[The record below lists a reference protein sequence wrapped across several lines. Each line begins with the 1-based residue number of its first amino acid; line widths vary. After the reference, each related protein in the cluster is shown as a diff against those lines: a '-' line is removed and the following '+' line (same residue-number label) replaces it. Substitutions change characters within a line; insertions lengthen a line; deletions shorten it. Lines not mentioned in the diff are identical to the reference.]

1 MDKILYLIMASAV
14 FVMAA
19 GSVLFIFSGEITAV
33 GTFEQTAQD
42 TECRSQASGWE
53 PGDPSLDPECVEYVD
68 EEHREEAGK
77 KALAYQI
84 EDDIT

>member
-19 GSVLFIFSGEITAV
+19 GSVLFISSGEILSV
-33 GTFEQTAQD
+33 GYFEQTAQD

-53 PGDPSLDPECVEYVD
+53 PGDPSPDPECVEYVD
-68 EEHREEAGK
+68 EEHREEAEEQV
-77 KALAYQI
+77 LASQL

>member
-19 GSVLFIFSGEITAV
+19 GSVLFISSGEILSV
-33 GTFEQTAQD
+33 GAFSQTAQD

-53 PGDPSLDPECVEYVD
+53 PGDPSVDPECVEYVD
-68 EEHREEAGK
+68 EEYREEAEEQV
-77 KALAYQI
+77 LASQL